1 MGWFLA
7 LALLVVPLLE
17 VGLLMQTRW
26 PAWGL
31 VLWCGCTAAIG
42 AWFARGEDWTL
53 WTELESDVQNGRVP
67 TPEGLDAMLKLIG
80 AWGLIVPGL
89 ITDALGAALLVPP
102 LRRRGVE
109 AIRAAVRAWLA
120 RSQEG

>member
-7 LALLVVPLLE
+7 VALLVVPFLE
-17 VGLLMQTRW
+17 VGLLIQTRW
-26 PAWGL
+26 PAWVL
-31 VLWCGCTAAIG
+31 VLWCAATAAIG
-42 AWFARGEDWTL
+42 AYFARGEDWTL

-67 TPEGLDAMLKLIG
+67 TAEGLDAMLKLIG

-102 LRRRGVE
+102 LRRAGV
-109 AIRAAVRAWLA
+109 ALIRSALRDWLS
-120 RSQEG
+120 RSGQG